1 MNLLTANVT
10 LWGRSIGRKAGV
22 WQKKKEIQHML
33 RQVNGVTIEMVAG
46 KLEKSIATPQKKSKY
61 FIVFEKNLVV

>member
-10 LWGRSIGRKAGV
+10 LWGRSIGRKVGV

-46 KLEKSIATPQKKSKY
+46 KLEKSIATPPKNQNISLFLK
-61 FIVFEKNLVV
+61 KNLVV

>member
-1 MNLLTANVT
+1 MDLLTANVT

-46 KLEKSIATPQKKSKY
+46 KLEKSIATPQKNQNISL
-61 FIVFEKNLVV
+61 FLTKNLVV